1 MQSIY
6 YGCCILCSSTVKT
19 CIYFQEH
26 SIREVQVNSSPASLK
41 DIYVADATREKV
53 KVTLWRPS
61 AVEVKPGDYIAITDC
76 VVNNYRNER
85 SLSATAT
92 TSVKVS
98 CIAKH

>member
-1 MQSIY
+1 MDGAY
-6 YGCCILCSSTVKT
+6 CDLVLLKHVF
-19 CIYFQEH
+19 YFQED
-26 SIREVQVNSSPASLK
+26 SICEVQVNSSPVSLK